1 MFSSMQIIWY
11 PIAAVLNLVLRLL
24 WYRTPPKDDI
34 EILERPSTLRSKS
47 TQFDSTATTIKQ
59 DSSHVKVVEVAR
71 DCSEN
76 TTKECEVVNG

>member
-1 MFSSMQIIWY
+1 MFSSLQIIWF
-11 PIAAVLNLVLRLL
+11 PISAVFSLVLRLL

-47 TQFDSTATTIKQ
+47 FDSIATTIKQ
-59 DSSHVKVVEVAR
+59 DSSHVKVVEVAK

-76 TTKECEVVNG
+76 AAKECGGGNG